1 MNNNVSENP
10 IKILII
16 DDSKL
21 NRAVLKKTL
30 SEQNMII
37 TECENGALGLEEFNR
52 NKYDL
57 VLVDTVMPVMDG
69 LTFIKTVKEKAG
81 HNFIPVILMTG
92 NDDLNSKITGLNT
105 GADDFLQKPVNQK
118 EVIARVQSLLRLKS
132 THDLLYKKN
141 MIIQKEMEAAKKVQ
155 QFIIPDNFSF
165 IKYPRITGRYFP
177 MEDIGGDFF
186 DCYQLPDGNIG
197 ILIADV
203 TGHGI
208 PAALI
213 VTMTKM
219 IFSIYAPQYKST
231 SELLL
236 KINNEIKKMLLD
248 NQYIT
253 AFYLIYDKKKGII
266 RYTNAGHSRPLLFRK
281 NKNSICTLDT
291 AGFFIG
297 ILNDPQYEEKASRI
311 EDGDRILLF
320 TDGVTE
326 SKNLNKE
333 EFGEMSLAK
342 IIMNY
347 KESSGSKFCDI
358 INTSVRDFRGE
369 IPQSDDISFLNIE
382 F

>member
-1 MNNNVSENP
+1 MPDKAKNESVR
-10 IKILII
+10 ILVI

-21 NRAVLKKTL
+21 NRAVLKNTL
-30 SEQNMII
+30 TELNMIV
-37 TECENGALGLEEFNR
+37 TECENGSQGLEEYNS
-52 NKYDL
+52 NVYDL

-69 LTFIKTVKEKAG
+69 LAFIKTVKETKSN
-81 HNFIPVILMTG
+81 NFIPVILMTG

-118 EVIARVQSLLRLKS
+118 ELIARVQSLLRLKMA
-132 THDLLYKKN
+132 HALLYKKN
-141 MIIQKEMEAAKKVQ
+141 LIIQKEMEAARKVQ
-155 QFIIPDNFSF
+155 QFIIPDNFSY
-165 IKYPRITGRYFP
+165 IKYPKITGRYFP

-186 DCYQLPDGNIG
+186 DCYPLPNGNVG

-231 SELLL
+231 SALLA
-236 KINNEIKKMLLD
+236 KVNTEIRKMLMD

-253 AFYLIYDKKKGII
+253 AFYLIYEAEKGII
-266 RYTNAGHSRPLLFRK
+266 RFTNAGHSRPMLYR
-281 NKNSICTLDT
+281 NSTQKVIPLDT
-291 AGFFIG
+291 SGFFIG
-297 ILNDPQYEEKASRI
+297 IINDPQYEEKAI
-311 EDGDRILLF
+311 KINTDDRLFLF

-326 SKNLNKE
+326 MRDSERK
-333 EFGEMSLAK
+333 EFGENSLARFL
-342 IIMNY
+342 INN
-347 KESSGSKFCDI
+347 KESHGASFCELLHEALMSHSHK
-358 INTSVRDFRGE
+358 NT
-369 IPQSDDISFLNIE
+369 QSDDISYLNVE

>member
-1 MNNNVSENP
+1 MKNTHSENP
-10 IKILII
+10 IKILVI

-21 NRAVLKKTL
+21 NRAVLRKTL
-30 SEQNMII
+30 SEQNMEIH
-37 TECENGALGLEEFNR
+37 ECDNGALGLEEATK

-57 VLVDTVMPVMDG
+57 ILVDTVMPVMDG
-69 LTFIKTVKEKAG
+69 LTFIKTFKEKIG
-81 HNFIPVILMTG
+81 HNFIPIILMTG

-118 EVIARVQSLLRLKS
+118 ELIARVQSLLRLKS

-165 IKYPRITGRYFP
+165 IKYPKITGRYFP

-186 DCYQLPDGNIG
+186 DCYPLPDGNVG

-236 KINNEIKKMLLD
+236 KVNTEIKKMLLD

-253 AFYLIYDKKKGII
+253 AFYLIYEREKGII
-266 RYTNAGHSRPLLFRK
+266 RYTNAGHSRPILFRK
-281 NKNSICTLDT
+281 SKNGICSLDT
-291 AGFFIG
+291 SGFFIG

-311 EDGDRILLF
+311 EKGDRLILF
-320 TDGVTE
+320 TDGITE
-326 SKNLNKE
+326 SKNKE
-333 EFGEMSLAK
+333 RVEYGENSLAK
-342 IIMNY
+342 LLYNNREIR
-347 KESSGSKFCDI
+347 GSKFCDLI
-358 INTSVRDFRGE
+358 LISLKDFRGE